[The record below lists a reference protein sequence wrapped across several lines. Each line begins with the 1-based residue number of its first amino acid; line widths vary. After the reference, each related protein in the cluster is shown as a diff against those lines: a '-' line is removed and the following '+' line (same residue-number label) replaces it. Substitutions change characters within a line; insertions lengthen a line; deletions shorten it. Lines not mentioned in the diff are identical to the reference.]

1 MWWRRQR
8 LLGSLSGLT
17 GRGKFEV
24 RKGEGQRV
32 GHMPQNNR
40 TDMDF
45 WEMMVRLAW
54 QGRTKNWGSEALMA
68 HLDAKTTEKA
78 SRGWSL
84 GLLPSAVPGAYIP
97 DFLEVPPQIPFM
109 GSLLLKG
116 NSPGRG
122 SRKKRGARRTSLG
135 NRDTSHP

>member
-1 MWWRRQR
+1 M
-8 LLGSLSGLT
+8 T
-17 GRGKFEV
+17 
-24 RKGEGQRV
+24 
-32 GHMPQNNR
+32 
-40 TDMDF
+40 
-45 WEMMVRLAW
+45 
-54 QGRTKNWGSEALMA
+54 A

-84 GLLPSAVPGAYIP
+84 ALLPSAVPGVSIS

-122 SRKKRGARRTSLG
+122 QQKERGEPWRASLG

>member
-1 MWWRRQR
+1 
-8 LLGSLSGLT
+8 
-17 GRGKFEV
+17 
-24 RKGEGQRV
+24 
-32 GHMPQNNR
+32 
-40 TDMDF
+40 
-45 WEMMVRLAW
+45 
-54 QGRTKNWGSEALMA
+54 MA

-84 GLLPSAVPGAYIP
+84 GLLPSAVPGAYIL

-122 SRKKRGARRTSLG
+122 SRKKGGRGEQVWGIETHHTLELFLWVSEARRHLLTHSRSL
-135 NRDTSHP
+135 RISAHTEVALCS